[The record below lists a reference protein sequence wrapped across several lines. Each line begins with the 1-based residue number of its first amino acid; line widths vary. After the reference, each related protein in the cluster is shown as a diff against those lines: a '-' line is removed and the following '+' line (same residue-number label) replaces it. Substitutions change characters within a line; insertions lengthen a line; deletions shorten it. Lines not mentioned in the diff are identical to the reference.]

1 MRRQF
6 VSDRRTE
13 KLLND
18 LATARAGNRSYV
30 IREAIQ
36 LYAAMESALD
46 EIEADPGFLRMM
58 ERSRSDIRAG
68 RVYSQAEVSQ
78 RLLTRKRKK

>member
-13 KLLND
+13 KLLED
-18 LATARAGNRSYV
+18 LASARAGNRSYV

-36 LYAAMESALD
+36 LYAAMDLALD

-58 ERSRSDIRAG
+58 ERSASDIRAG
-68 RVYSQAEVSQ
+68 RVYSQAQASQ